1 MATDRYEETFKLG
14 GDLEIRRLGFG
25 TLFVTTGR
33 AFGPPHPGAV
43 ELVKEAVRLGV
54 NFIDTADSY
63 GPGHSEDVV
72 REALHPYDGLV
83 IATKGG
89 FLHDTEP
96 SWVPDGRPEHLRE
109 ALEGSLKRL
118 RVDRIDLYQF
128 HTPDSRVP
136 FAESIGAFKEFQRE
150 GKIRHIG
157 VSNVNLAQLQ
167 EACRE
172 VEVVSVQNLYNVT
185 SRTDDD
191 VLEYCEEKRIAFIP
205 WRPLG
210 SGNLPRDKAYRQVAG
225 KHGATVA
232 QVMLAA
238 LLRRSNIILPIP
250 GTSSIKHL
258 RENVAAADLP
268 LDPEDMA
275 LLWD

>member
-1 MATDRYEETFKLG
+1 MATDRYKETFKLG

-33 AFGPPHPGAV
+33 AFGPPRPGAV
-43 ELVKEAVRLGV
+43 VLVKEAVRLGV
-54 NFIDTADSY
+54 NFVDTADSY

-118 RVDRIDLYQF
+118 RVDRIDLYQL

-136 FAESIGAFKEFQRE
+136 FAESIGAFKAFQRE

-205 WRPLG
+205 WRPLAN
-210 SGNLPRDKAYRQVAG
+210 GNLPRDKAYRRVAG

-238 LLRRSNIILPIP
+238 LLRRSNVILPIP

-258 RENVAAADLP
+258 RDNVAAADLP